1 MRLGVAR
8 TLLDDGR
15 LVGGDVR
22 IADGRVAAVAVQPPG
37 RSGIAAPG
45 FVDVQVNGFAGVD
58 VATAGPSD
66 LDRLGRALGGHGVT
80 AFAPTLITAPE
91 ADLVRALGVI
101 GAAGATAGRIRLL
114 GAHLEGPFLSPA
126 WPGAHPPSHLRAPD
140 RALLDRLLAA
150 GPVALMTLAP
160 ELDGAGALID
170 ALGPRALIG
179 HTDADAATCAAAFAR
194 GARGLTHALNAHRRL
209 LARDP
214 GPAGAALADDDA
226 LVCAI
231 ADGVHVAPDALAVL
245 WRAAGRRL
253 CLVSDAVAVGT
264 GRRERS
270 DGAARL
276 ADGTLAGSVVA
287 LDECVRVLVRAG
299 APLELALHAAATAPA
314 QLAGRGDLGR
324 LAVGAPA
331 DVVVLDDELR
341 VVRTL
346 VGGADVGARCI
357 A

>member
-22 IADGRVAAVAVQPPG
+22 IAGGRIAAVGLHPAG
-37 RSGIAAPG
+37 RAGIAAPG

-58 VATAGPSD
+58 VASAEPGD
-66 LDRLGRALGGHGVT
+66 LDRLGRALARHGVT
-80 AFAPTLITAPE
+80 AFMPTLISAPE

-101 GAAGATAGRIRLL
+101 GRAGPTAGGIRVL

-126 WPGAHPPSHLRAPD
+126 WPGAHDPAHLLAPD

-160 ELDGAGALID
+160 ELDGATALLD
-170 ALGPRALIG
+170 ALGDRALIG
-179 HTDADAATCAAAFAR
+179 HTDADAATCTAAFAR
-194 GARGLTHALNAHRRL
+194 GARGLTHALNAHRRFA
-209 LARDP
+209 ARDP
-214 GPAGAALADDDA
+214 GPAGAALAHDAA

-231 ADGVHVAPDALAVL
+231 ADGVHVAPEALAVL
-245 WRAAGRRL
+245 WRAAGDRL

-264 GRRERS
+264 GGRRRS
-270 DGAARL
+270 GGAARL
-276 ADGTLAGSVVA
+276 ADGTLAGSIVA
-287 LDECVRVLVRAG
+287 LDDCVRTLVACG
-299 APLELALHAAATAPA
+299 APVELALHAASTAPGR
-314 QLAGRGDLGR
+314 LAGRAGVGR

-331 DVVVLDDELR
+331 DVVVLDDDLR

-346 VGGADVGARCI
+346 VGGADVA
-357 A
+357 

>member
-22 IADGRVAAVAVQPPG
+22 IADGRIAAVGLQRPG
-37 RSGIAAPG
+37 RAGIAAPG

-58 VATAGPSD
+58 VAAAGPGD
-66 LDRLGRALGGHGVT
+66 LDALGRALARHGVT
-80 AFAPTLITAPE
+80 AFAPTLISAPE
-91 ADLVRALGVI
+91 ADVVGALGAI
-101 GAAGATAGRIRLL
+101 AQAGTTAGGIRLL

-126 WPGAHPPSHLRAPD
+126 WPGAHDPAHLRAPD

-160 ELDGAGALID
+160 ELAGAGGLID
-170 ALGPRALIG
+170 ELGDRALIG

-214 GPAGAALADDDA
+214 GPAGAALAAEDA
-226 LVCAI
+226 FVCAI
-231 ADGVHVAPDALAVL
+231 ADGVHVAPEALGVL
-245 WRAAGRRL
+245 WRAAGPRL

-264 GRRERS
+264 GGRERS
-270 DGAARL
+270 GGAARL

-287 LDECVRVLVRAG
+287 LDDCVRTLVACG
-299 APLELALHAAATAPA
+299 APVALALHAASTAPA
-314 QLAGRGDLGR
+314 RLAGRSDLGR
-324 LAVGAPA
+324 LTVGAPA
-331 DVVVLDDELR
+331 DVVVLDDDLQ
-341 VVRTL
+341 VLRTL
-346 VGGADVGARCI
+346 VGGADVGAP
-357 A
+357 

>member
-8 TLLDDGR
+8 TLLGDGR
-15 LVGGDVR
+15 LVRGDVR
-22 IADGRVAAVAVQPPG
+22 IADGRVAAVGLHPPG
-37 RSGIAAPG
+37 RAGIAAPG
-45 FVDVQVNGFAGVD
+45 FVDLQINGFAGVD
-58 VATAGPSD
+58 VATAGPGD
-66 LDRLGRALGGHGVT
+66 LDRLGRALAEHGVT
-80 AFAPTLITAPE
+80 AFAPTLISAPE
-91 ADLVRALGVI
+91 AELVRALGVI
-101 GAAGATAGRIRLL
+101 GAAGATAGGIRVL

-126 WPGAHPPSHLRAPD
+126 WPGAHPPAHLRAPD

-179 HTDADAATCAAAFAR
+179 HTGADAATCAAALDR

-214 GPAGAALADDDA
+214 GPAGAALAHDDA

-231 ADGVHVAPDALAVL
+231 ADGVHVAPAALAVL
-245 WRAAGRRL
+245 WRAAGARL

-264 GRRERS
+264 GGRELS
-270 DGAARL
+270 GGAARL
-276 ADGTLAGSVVA
+276 ADGSLAGSVVA
-287 LDECVRVLVRAG
+287 LDECVRTLVACG
-299 APLELALHAAATAPA
+299 APVELALHAAATAPA
-314 QLAGRGDLGR
+314 RLAGRADLGR

-331 DVVVLDDELR
+331 DVVVLDDDLR

-346 VGGADVGARCI
+346 VGGVAVSAP
-357 A
+357 